1 MFHTSYDW
9 KKSTKNKKVLKNKR
23 IYFFLVK
30 QNSKIDTAEFME
42 DVYSLAK
49 DFYLNVDQVKVII
62 AGDGAPWIRECQKY
76 WPGSIYVLDKFHVIR
91 KIRNVYS
98 LNSSNLQPTYQLLK
112 NLFNQGNY
120 HKIMTILE
128 NNSFKEPIKV
138 LKFNNLKGY
147 F

>member
-1 MFHTSYDW
+1 
-9 KKSTKNKKVLKNKR
+9 
-23 IYFFLVK
+23 
-30 QNSKIDTAEFME
+30 
-42 DVYSLAK
+42 
-49 DFYLNVDQVKVII
+49 
-62 AGDGAPWIRECQKY
+62 
-76 WPGSIYVLDKFHVIR
+76 VIR